1 MRYAVIGT
9 GWIVDSYIQGAS
21 LAGGWELSAVC
32 SRSREK
38 GLAFG
43 EKYGVSTVYTTPEAL
58 AADPSIEAVYIASP
72 NSLHYAQSRTML
84 LSGKHVLCEKPVTV
98 LPEECQELQTLAAER
113 GLIYLEAIMMLHL
126 PQRQAVLDAL
136 PALGRITSAH
146 LDFSQ
151 LSSKYAA
158 YTRGELPNIFNPRMA
173 TGSLMDLGVYCVY
186 PALDWFG
193 LPRRITAAADFL
205 SSGADGSCAA
215 ILEYPDK
222 LVTLCCS
229 KTGQSRLGSE
239 IFGDAGTLTLES
251 ISKLTGIRLYQND
264 GSFRTLAGEIDK
276 PVLMSGEARDFLRY
290 ITSPEETREEYAY
303 ASRMSLEVSR
313 TMAEIRRLA
322 GIRFPGYEK
331 GVDEP

>member
-9 GWIVDSYIQGAS
+9 GWIVDSYIEGAA
-21 LAGGWELSAVC
+21 LAGGWELAAVC

-43 EKYGVSTVYTTPEAL
+43 SKYGVSTVYTAPEEL

-72 NSLHYAQSRTML
+72 NCLHYAQSRTML
-84 LSGKHVLCEKPVTV
+84 LAGKHVLCEKPVTV
-98 LPEECQELQTLAAER
+98 LPKECEELQVLAAEK

-136 PALGRITSAH
+136 PALGQITSAH

-151 LSSKYAA
+151 LSSKYEA
-158 YTRGELPNIFNPRMA
+158 YLRGELPNIFNPKMA

-193 LPRRITAAADFL
+193 FPRHITAAADFL
-205 SSGADGSCAA
+205 PTGADGSCAA

-222 LVTLCCS
+222 LVTLGCS
-229 KTGQSRLGSE
+229 KVGQSSLGSE
-239 IFGDAGTLTLES
+239 ILGDNGTLAIDS
-251 ISKLTGIRLYQND
+251 ISQLARIQLYQND
-264 GSFRTLAGEIDK
+264 GTSRSIVGSYEK
-276 PVLMSGEARDFLRY
+276 NVLMSGEARDFLRY
-290 ITSPEETREEYAY
+290 ITCPGETREEYAY
-303 ASRMSLEVSR
+303 ASRLSLDVCR
-313 TMAEIRRLA
+313 VMAEIRRLA
-322 GIRFPGYEK
+322 GIRFPGYEE
-331 GVDEP
+331 GGLPA